1 MNHASLVVQWLRI
14 CLAMQGTQ
22 VLSLVLEDLTCLG
35 ATKPVCHSCR
45 ARTLEP
51 VLCNKRSHCNKRA
64 AHHTQRADPAHH
76 NYRNAHASNENR
88 VQPNRECF

>member
-35 ATKPVCHSCR
+35 ATKPVHHNYGAYMPQLLR
-45 ARTLEP
+45 PHALEP
-51 VLCNKRSHCNKRA
+51 VLLNKRCHRNEK
-64 AHHTQRADPAHH
+64 PMHH
-76 NYRNAHASNENR
+76 NE
-88 VQPNRECF
+88 E